1 VPLSALNDE
10 QLSAATASPG
20 HNLIIASAGTGK
32 TSTIVGRIA
41 HLLQSG
47 IEPSKILLLTFTN
60 KAAGEMIAR
69 LERFFP
75 KKVVSK
81 IESGTFHAV
90 SYRWLKEIHPNL
102 VLKQPSELKTLFRS
116 IYEKRNFERMNLPL
130 VPFSAT
136 YLYEMYSLY
145 QNASLDGF
153 DTWFL
158 EKYPEHEVIMDA
170 YMHII
175 EEFEAEKITYG
186 FASFND
192 LLLRIKAHLEE
203 HSIPFNEVLVDEYQD
218 TNTLQSA
225 LIDSLKPKSLFC
237 VGDYD
242 QSIYAFNGANIENI
256 ATFSKRYPNAE
267 VFTLKMNYR
276 STAPI
281 LSLANRVIERNE
293 RIYPKKLE
301 VGRHGKSYSPRLL
314 IYNDL
319 FEQYQAIAHSIKHTH
334 VPSNDIAVIFRNNSS
349 ADGIEASLR
358 EIGIACKRKGG
369 TSFFDTKEIKFLL
382 DILSLLIN
390 PKDMMAFIHIFEYAP
405 GVGSA
410 LSKELFKCFNH
421 FGSGSFMQGVLYPI
435 EKELPKLKPNKN
447 VQLGLFDDD
456 HEIGSATRFK
466 HLNLLPE
473 VYSHPILKHPKLIQ
487 DGVKFFNNFYSLTR
501 AVRSEENPEKILQIV
516 IASKLYEGII
526 EMLSSQ
532 RGRLKNGEIDE
543 EKKKTA
549 RERIIQK
556 ARLLLD
562 LSRQYKELSRFVN
575 AMVLGGGELSEGEGV
590 NLLTVHASKG
600 LEFSEVY
607 AVDLVDGRFPNR
619 KMMSSIEEERRL
631 FYVAVTRAKDKLYL
645 SLATYDKV
653 KKIEYKPSQFLYE
666 AGLIKGEFMEPEP
679 KTKRRRKQLKPLD
692 LPSWRSCLALCFIY
706 INP

>member
-1 VPLSALNDE
+1 VPLSTLNEE
-10 QLSAATASPG
+10 QLSAATAPFG

-41 HLLQSG
+41 HLLHSG
-47 IEPSKILLLTFTN
+47 VDPSKILLLTFTN

-69 LERFFP
+69 LERYFP
-75 KKVVSK
+75 KEVVGR

-90 SYRWLKEIHPNL
+90 SYRWLKTLHPNL
-102 VLKQPSELKTLFRS
+102 TLKQPSELKTLFRS

-130 VPFSAT
+130 SPFSAIF
-136 YLYEMYSLY
+136 LYEQYSLY
-145 QNASLDGF
+145 QNASLEGF
-153 DTWFL
+153 DVWFL
-158 EKYPEHEVIMDA
+158 QKYPEHELLMDA
-170 YMHII
+170 YMGII
-175 EEFEAEKITYG
+175 EDFEKEKELYG

-192 LLLRIKAHLEE
+192 LLLRIKAHLEKE
-203 HSIPFNEVLVDEYQD
+203 RIPFDEVLVDEYQD

-225 LIDSLKPKSLFC
+225 LIDALKPKSLFC

-256 ATFSKRYPNAE
+256 ATFAKRYPGAE
-267 VFTLKMNYR
+267 VFTLKTNYR

-281 LSLANRVIERNE
+281 LSLANRVIEKNE

-301 VGRHGKSYSPRLL
+301 VGRQGKQHPPKLL

-319 FEQYQAIAHSIKHTH
+319 FEQYQSIAHSIKHTH
-334 VPSNDIAVIFRNNSS
+334 VPNDDIAVIFRNNAS

-358 EIGIACKRKGG
+358 ELGISCKRKGG
-369 TSFFDTKEIKFLL
+369 TSFFDAKEIKFLL
-382 DILSLLIN
+382 DITSLLVN
-390 PKDMMAFIHIFEYAP
+390 PKDMMAFIHIFEYAS

-410 LSKELFKCFNH
+410 LAKEIFQCFIH
-421 FGSGSFMQGVLYPI
+421 FGKGGFMQGVLYPTMQD
-435 EKELPKLKPNKN
+435 LPKLNPNKN

-456 HEIGSATRFK
+456 LEIGSAARFN
-466 HLNLLPE
+466 HLDLPKAL
-473 VYSHPILKHPKLIQ
+473 YDHPLLKHPKITQ
-487 DGVKFFNNFYSLTR
+487 EGVKFFGEFHTLMHTLKDI
-501 AVRSEENPEKILQIV
+501 SEPYEILRKT
-516 IASKLYEGII
+516 IASRLYQGVI
-526 EMLSSQ
+526 EMLSKQ

-543 EKKKTA
+543 EKKRVAK
-549 RERIIQK
+549 ERIERK

-562 LSRQYKELSRFVN
+562 LSRAYKELGRFVN

-600 LEFSEVY
+600 LEFPEVY
-607 AVDLVDGRFPNR
+607 VVDLVDGRFPNR

-645 SLATYDKV
+645 SLAKYDKV
-653 KKIEYKPSQFLYE
+653 KKVEYQPSQFLYE
-666 AGLIKGEFMEPEP
+666 AGLIKGEFVEPEP
-679 KTKRRRKQLKPLD
+679 KVKKKKVLKEE
-692 LPSWRSCLALCFIY
+692 AL
-706 INP
+706 

>member
-1 VPLSALNDE
+1 MPLSALNDE
-10 QLSAATASPG
+10 QLSAATAPLG

-47 IEPSKILLLTFTN
+47 LEPSKILLLTFTN

-75 KKVVSK
+75 KKVVSQ

-90 SYRWLKEIHPNL
+90 SYRWLKEMHPNL
-102 VLKQPSELKTLFRS
+102 ALKQPSELKTLFRS
-116 IYEKRNFERMNLPL
+116 IYEKRNFERMNLD
-130 VPFSAT
+130 VAPFSAT

-145 QNASLDGF
+145 QNASLEGF
-153 DTWFL
+153 DNWFL
-158 EKYPEHEVIMDA
+158 EKYPEHEVLMDA

-175 EEFEAEKITYG
+175 EEFEEEKIAYG

-203 HSIPFNEVLVDEYQD
+203 NTIAFDEVLVDEYQD

-225 LIDSLKPKSLFC
+225 LIDSLKPRSLFC

-256 ATFSKRYPNAE
+256 ATFSKRYPSAQ
-267 VFTLKMNYR
+267 VFTLKTNYR
-276 STAPI
+276 SSAPI

-301 VGRHGKSYSPRLL
+301 VGRHGKAYSPKLL

-334 VPSNDIAVIFRNNSS
+334 VPNNDIAVIFRNNSS

-358 EIGIACKRKGG
+358 ELGITCKRKGG
-369 TSFFDTKEIKFLL
+369 TSFFDAKEIKFLL
-382 DILSLLIN
+382 DVLSLLVN
-390 PKDMMAFIHIFEYAP
+390 PKDMMAFIHIFEYA
-405 GVGSA
+405 GGIGSA
-410 LSKELFKCFNH
+410 LSKEMFQCFNH
-421 FGSGSFMQGVLYPI
+421 FGRGRFMDGVLHPL
-435 EKELPKLKPNKN
+435 EKELPKLNPKKN

-456 HEIGSATRFK
+456 QEIGSATRFK
-466 HLNLLPE
+466 HLDLPPE
-473 VYSHPILKHPKLIQ
+473 IYSHPLLKHPKLTQ
-487 DGVKFFNNFYSLTR
+487 EGVKFFANFYRLMQTIEQEQYP
-501 AVRSEENPEKILQIV
+501 ATILQTV
-516 IASKLYEGII
+516 ISSRLYEGII
-526 EMLSSQ
+526 ELLSKQ

-543 EKKKTA
+543 EKRKTA
-549 RERIIQK
+549 RERIIRK

-562 LSRQYKELSRFVN
+562 LSRQYKDLRRFVN

-600 LEFSEVY
+600 LEFPEVY
-607 AVDLVDGRFPNR
+607 VVDLVDGRFPNR

-645 SLATYDKV
+645 SLAKYDKV
-653 KKIEYKPSQFLYE
+653 KKLEYKPSQFLHE
-666 AGLIKGEFMEPEP
+666 AGLIKEAFVPP
-679 KTKRRRKQLKPLD
+679 DTKKK
-692 LPSWRSCLALCFIY
+692 
-706 INP
+706 NPA